1 MNFFFASISFHCK
14 FVFNCKCQLQFL
26 IFVPFIFQ
34 FCSYSD
40 RVTILYY
47 RYHWQKDIYSTYIKG
62 IYSTCIK
69 DIYSTCIKGIYSTC
83 IKGWVI
89 LGDWKPELWSN
100 CPQKKLVLKSGI
112 CAVIFVPSHPEISK
126 TPLITS
132 VVFSSIVQL
141 EEEASWNVHA
151 NIFAK

>member
-1 MNFFFASISFHCK
+1 MRWCGINIYFFAWISFRCK

-34 FCSYSD
+34 FCSYCD

-62 IYSTCIK
+62 
-69 DIYSTCIKGIYSTC
+69 
-83 IKGWVI
+83 WVI

-100 CPQKKLVLKSGI
+100 CPPKKLVLKSGI